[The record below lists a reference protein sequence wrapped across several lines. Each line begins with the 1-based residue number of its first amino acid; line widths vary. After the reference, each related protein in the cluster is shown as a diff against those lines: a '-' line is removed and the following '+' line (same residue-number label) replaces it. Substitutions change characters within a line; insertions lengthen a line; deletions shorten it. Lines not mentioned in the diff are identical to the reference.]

1 MKWFYTF
8 EWCIECH
15 ISAQTCLN
23 IFPTCLCMS
32 TVIHCDTRRHTLKL
46 LALSCVCNVPWY
58 GRSVL
63 WAHPLFGI
71 LLLLFSPHQQYFT
84 TLTWC
89 VCVCVA
95 AILFEFRSFCLCIGS
110 TLHCSQNKTKQ
121 RRYSASCK
129 HIAEKK
135 TFLFVSH
142 SNFCQQNE
150 HAHFCTFIMSVQHL
164 QWNNFWL
171 QTKFIRYQ
179 IGNARMLICPW
190 KNRH

>member
-1 MKWFYTF
+1 MIHEDTHSNSWHSAVCATYLGTDGV
-8 EWCIECH
+8 CYGH
-15 ISAQTCLN
+15 ILYSAFCCCCSRLINN
-23 IFPTCLCMS
+23 IS
-32 TVIHCDTRRHTLKL
+32 RRW
-46 LALSCVCNVPWY
+46 P
-58 GRSVL
+58 G
-63 WAHPLFGI
+63 
-71 LLLLFSPHQQYFT
+71 
-84 TLTWC
+84 
-89 VCVCVA
+89 VCVA